1 MKSLN
6 SKSLNLKSL
15 DSKELNLKSLN
26 LSSSKYDEIFKSSNL
41 SSKRVQE
48 FESSNSQEYPVI
60 VRIFLFILFL
70 GVAGLVFYDMV
81 FGNVVKMK
89 IMRFVA
95 DMFPD

>member
-6 SKSLNLKSL
+6 SKSLNFKNL
-15 DSKELNLKSLN
+15 DSKELN
-26 LSSSKYDEIFKSSNL
+26 LSSSKYDEIFKSS
-41 SSKRVQE
+41 KRVQDFE
-48 FESSNSQEYPVI
+48 LESSNSQEYPVI

-70 GVAGLVFYDMV
+70 GIAGLVFYDMV